1 MLQISMPRSPKALV
15 GERETG
21 HSDTGGPDGQSV
33 ATLGEPYTP
42 RTGRAETRRQDRGAR
57 RV

>member
-1 MLQISMPRSPKALV
+1 MYEKPMPCSLV
-15 GERETG
+15 ELGSADRETG
-21 HSDTGGPDGQSV
+21 QSTGGPDSQSV